1 MTAEPPPELAFPPEP
16 IERRPRPPSLA
27 ITVICTLLVAVWVVY
42 ALLPFGSGTD
52 HLEFPEL
59 SLERIVTRGLDV
71 RDALRRAPV
80 WERAAYLFRL
90 KDDDTLDE
98 ALAWYQRLGRDA
110 ASPASRLHAL
120 ILLAE
125 TGMAE
130 GTGATPAFA
139 NAVARA
145 EAEGELGPRA
155 VAWLR
160 AAYLQP
166 GPGAAAAQMIIAEI
180 HDVLAT
186 DWFVDTLVTRI
197 ADRTGNQETLAAA
210 QSAIATRGDALLD
223 RLRGL
228 TIISIGL
235 IIAGGV
241 ALVYVIRQRPD
252 LTVGSAPLPPIW
264 PMLDGYGLF
273 VRGVF
278 GYLAINALGEV
289 AKYLLPWLS
298 PHTPHFGVVT
308 IVAAVPLLWCVA
320 RYAEARGT
328 TLRDVLGLSLPRGG
342 RPFAVVTLSLLAL
355 SLGGGVVIDVAGNL
369 LGVEESWTDFV
380 QEDLLWGSNWL
391 ALSDT
396 IDSTLWVPFVE
407 EVAFRGLLYTTLRT
421 HFGVLPSAGVSAA
434 MFAGGHGYG
443 LIGLLSV
450 FWSGLLWAVGYER
463 TRSLLPGIV
472 AHSVENLLATVSFA
486 AMYRF

>member
-1 MTAEPPPELAFPPEP
+1 MTAEPPPELVHPPEP
-16 IERRPRPPSLA
+16 LGGGPRPLSLA
-27 ITVICTLLVAVWVVY
+27 ITVICTLLVAAWVVW
-42 ALLPFGSGTD
+42 ALLPVGSGTE

-71 RDALRRAPV
+71 RDALRQAPA
-80 WERAAYLFRL
+80 WERTIYLFPL

-98 ALAWYQRLGRDA
+98 ALEWYQRLGHDV
-110 ASPASRLHAL
+110 ASPASRLHTM

-125 TGMAE
+125 AGMVE
-130 GTGATPAFA
+130 GTDTTHAFA

-145 EAEGELGPRA
+145 DAEGELDPRA
-155 VAWLR
+155 MVWLR
-160 AAYLQP
+160 AAYLEP
-166 GPGAAAAQMIIAEI
+166 RPGAAAAQTIVAEI
-180 HDVLAT
+180 HDVPGE
-186 DWFVDTLVTRI
+186 DWFTDTLVARI
-197 ADRTGNQETLAAA
+197 ADRIGDRETLAAA
-210 QSAIATRGDALLD
+210 QSAIATRGDELLD

-228 TIISIGL
+228 MIISVGL
-235 IIAGGV
+235 IISGGV
-241 ALVYVIRQRPD
+241 ALLYVIRQRPD
-252 LTVGSAPLPPIW
+252 LTIGEAPLPPIW
-264 PMLDGYGLF
+264 PLLDGYGLF
-273 VRGVF
+273 VRGVL
-278 GYLAINALGEV
+278 GYLAINALGEA

-298 PHTPHFGVVT
+298 PQTPHFGVVT
-308 IVAAVPLLWCVA
+308 MVATVPLLWCVA

-328 TLRDVLGLSLPRGG
+328 ALRSVLGLSLPRGG

-355 SLGGGVVIDVAGNL
+355 SLGGGTVIDVAGNL
-369 LGVEESWTDFV
+369 LDVEEDWTDFV

-407 EVAFRGLLYTTLRT
+407 EVAFRGLLYSTLRT
-421 HFGVLPSAGVSAA
+421 HFGVLPSAGVSAVV
-434 MFAGGHGYG
+434 FAGGHGYG

-472 AHSVENLLATVSFA
+472 AHGVENLLATVSFA